1 MLVVFL
7 TPAVLFYLLVFL
19 YPSIRTV
26 VMSFFYVKNV
36 TAAIGTWSF
45 VNLKNYDII
54 LHSRMF
60 LQSLS
65 NIFHIWF
72 FGGIGVFFTATV
84 YAVILTSG
92 VKGKSFFRAI
102 LYLPNVIT
110 AIAMASMW
118 IHYAFNSKYGLF
130 RTIFQ
135 TLGLTKLA
143 DFQWTA
149 PEHGLLSMTIAYS
162 FGSVGYF
169 VLILMAGIE
178 KIPTD
183 FYEAATIEGASI
195 LKKFTRITMP
205 LILGVMKT
213 GIVLWSISA
222 VTFFLWSQMF
232 SPMDPEIGTVTP
244 MVYMYNATFGRNVIV
259 TNPDLVNA
267 GLGAAVGV
275 IMTIII
281 IAIFIGV
288 DRFLPEEET
297 LEY

>member
-1 MLVVFL
+1 
-7 TPAVLFYLLVFL
+7 
-19 YPSIRTV
+19 
-26 VMSFFYVKNV
+26 
-36 TAAIGTWSF
+36 
-45 VNLKNYDII
+45 
-54 LHSRMF
+54 
-60 LQSLS
+60 
-65 NIFHIWF
+65 
-72 FGGIGVFFTATV
+72 
-84 YAVILTSG
+84 
-92 VKGKSFFRAI
+92 
-102 LYLPNVIT
+102 
-110 AIAMASMW
+110 
-118 IHYAFNSKYGLF
+118 
-130 RTIFQ
+130 
-135 TLGLTKLA
+135 
-143 DFQWTA
+143 
-149 PEHGLLSMTIAYS
+149 
-162 FGSVGYF
+162 
-169 VLILMAGIE
+169 MAGIE

-281 IAIFIGV
+281 IAVFIGV